1 MRKFLKKIVDPFLKI
16 GLSLY
21 YTKPRKFSYKGIEVL
36 VHPYDFPPHLTWS
49 TRILLDFIET
59 LDLRDKTF
67 LELGCGCGIIS
78 LYATKRGA
86 MVTATDISTVALEF
100 LERAANKNALM
111 IEICH
116 SDLFG
121 NLEDRDFDVIL
132 INPPYYP
139 KNPET
144 IKEKAWYCG
153 EDHAYFQNLF
163 RQLPSYIS
171 GENRTFMIL
180 SEDCDI
186 SCIKEIAAKNNLNLT
201 NTQTIKRM
209 GEINYIF
216 TIDIR

>member
-36 VHPYDFPPHLTWS
+36 VHPYVFPPHLTWS